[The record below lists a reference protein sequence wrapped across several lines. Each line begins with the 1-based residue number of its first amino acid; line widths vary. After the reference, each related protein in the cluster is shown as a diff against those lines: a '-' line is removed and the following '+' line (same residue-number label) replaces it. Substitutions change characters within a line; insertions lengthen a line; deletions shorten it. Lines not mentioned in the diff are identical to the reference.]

1 MRVPGRRYLE
11 ADKSLK
17 SDQKKKKKK
26 QKALAFGKFCNHPDV
41 WYSCMLNGDNKAL
54 CWVSVSI
61 NRMGCVRSKAE
72 WLAHGQ
78 PPIKY
83 GQQKS
88 HCAGFF
94 VLQGQPGHRLRTQFG
109 DYRGAVFSG
118 SLHCP
123 RLPDTAHFRMAIC
136 PSPPLSPLSP
146 SSFPNFVFEKQSHQH
161 NPFFLGH
168 TGQIKYLKTLH
179 L

>member
-1 MRVPGRRYLE
+1 MVSPQLNMVSRSHIVLASLSSRV
-11 ADKSLK
+11 SLATD
-17 SDQKKKKKK
+17 SG
-26 QKALAFGKFCNHPDV
+26 L
-41 WYSCMLNGDNKAL
+41 S
-54 CWVSVSI
+54 SVI
-61 NRMGCVRSKAE
+61 TG
-72 WLAHGQ
+72 
-78 PPIKY
+78 
-83 GQQKS
+83 
-88 HCAGFF
+88 
-94 VLQGQPGHRLRTQFG
+94 
-109 DYRGAVFSG
+109 GAVFSG

-179 L
+179 LWHQSKGYQTSDRVGVGAASAAPVPGNHLPSNTVPSGQWTVLWKH